1 MPGPSLGSGE
11 VPQYLLGAP
20 GKPDGQALPP
30 PCSPT
35 PLPFHV
41 LEILVSISK
50 PCLEKQG
57 SAISEQLP

>member
-11 VPQYLLGAP
+11 APQYLLGAP
-20 GKPDGQALPP
+20 GRPDGQALPL

-35 PLPFHV
+35 PLLFHV
-41 LEILVSISK
+41 LEILVSI
-50 PCLEKQG
+50 CLDKQG